1 MPHAKVAISL
11 NSKTGVPLVFNI
23 DDVRRLRE
31 LGVLGTLCG
40 SLPTAAQQNLF
51 LTVPLRLM
59 LEDAMWLVLS
69 GHAYFAFDDK
79 LLAQAAGSLTAAEVS
94 KWKEDGEKEL
104 AQQREQRERE
114 QQLKLTA
121 LHREA
126 GQTDAQR
133 RLLEQSLFLETENC
147 SKLIASP
154 RRAEVVE
161 PSGLQYAF
169 LREMVAQHLDLSNY
183 LIYRYLREER
193 YFLSAG
199 GRFGAR
205 YVAYPGDPLR
215 YHSHMAVQPAMD
227 YYNESLD
234 LLHMV
239 GGGRLGTGVKK
250 LWVVG
255 GVRYRDTEDVAAA
268 KEQIKSPDGLD
279 RLLAASPPV
288 SVFSIEWSG
297 FG

>member
-1 MPHAKVAISL
+1 MPHTKVAISL
-11 NSKTGVPLVFNI
+11 NSKTGVPLVFDL
-23 DDVRRLRE
+23 DDVRRIRG

-59 LEDAMWLVLS
+59 LEDAVWLVLS
-69 GHAYFAFDDK
+69 GHAYFSFDDK
-79 LLAQAAGSLTAAEVS
+79 LLVQAAGSLTAAEVCR
-94 KWKEDGEKEL
+94 WRQDTERGLE
-104 AQQREQRERE
+104 QQRELRRRE
-114 QQLKLTA
+114 QQLKLAA
-121 LHREA
+121 LHRTADE
-126 GQTDAQR
+126 TDTQR

-147 SKLIASP
+147 SKMIAA
-154 RRAEVVE
+154 AE
-161 PSGLQYAF
+161 PAGLQLAI
-169 LREMVAQHLDLSNY
+169 LREMVAQHLDLGNY
-183 LIYRYLREER
+183 LIYRYLREEQ

-234 LLHMV
+234 LLHVV

-255 GVRYRDTEDVAAA
+255 GVRYREAEAAA
-268 KEQIKSPDGLD
+268 TAEEQIPPPDTLD
-279 RLLAASPPV
+279 RLLATSPPV